1 MFFHFLSRKI
11 WLKYAFLLFGRLL
24 HCVVTSRGLF
34 DRWSYPTGLS
44 HVTLSFYFFLR
55 RGLVTTLDR
64 SGEILAFT
72 LFYVALYI

>member
-11 WLKYAFLLFGRLL
+11 WLKCAFLLFGRLL

-34 DRWSYPTGLS
+34 DRWSYPTSLP
-44 HVTLSFYFFLR
+44 HVTLSFCLLR

-64 SGEILAFT
+64 GGEILAFT